1 MREIRFQ
8 TEIKN
13 GIIEIPKQYIGQI
26 SSSVDVF
33 VLERKSYKR
42 QVTVADFKAIKL
54 DTRNWKF
61 NREEA
66 NEHPSLIYTK
76 TNKKPFSKINV
87 IETDVKNYKFNREEA
102 NER

>member
-8 TEIKN
+8 AEIKN
-13 GIIEIPKQYIGQI
+13 GMIEIPKQYIGQI
-26 SSSVDVF
+26 PASVDVF
-33 VLERKSYKR
+33 VLERKNYKK
-42 QVTVADFKAIKL
+42 QITDADFKAIRL

-61 NREEA
+61 NHEEA
-66 NEHPSLIYTK
+66 NKRPSLIYTK